1 MIIDKIE
8 NISLYEQIPDYAVE
22 FIKNLTS
29 DTLCS
34 KYKLNEN
41 DYVNIET
48 YNTKPVTQGKFETHN
63 DYIDIQLLL
72 DGTEKIYLNNRQT
85 LKILT
90 PYNSEKDI
98 TFYSDDISTSDYVTL
113 NGKNFIMLYPHEA
126 HAPQIGDGK
135 NVKKVVVKLKVK

>member
-1 MIIDKIE
+1 MIIDEIE

-29 DTLCS
+29 DALCS